1 MKQRKQLKEL
11 TIKDNFMFGAVMME
25 EDNCKSFLELAL
37 GFPIDRV
44 EVSKEKSIVYHPE
57 YKGVRL
63 DVYAK
68 DEKNTRYNVE
78 MQVAKKSE
86 LGKRSRYYHGQ
97 IDMELLLSGSD
108 YAELPDVYV
117 IFICDFDPF
126 GKKRYRYTFEW
137 RCAEDADVMLREGCK
152 SIFLSTRGEN
162 EEEVP
167 EELVKFLHFVKADL
181 DESEIDFK
189 DDFVR
194 KLQNTIY
201 RVKSNREMEKRFMI
215 FEEMLRDERAEG
227 KAEGKAEAKIEDI
240 LDILEDKCQLPADL
254 RSRIEDEKN
263 LQTLTRW
270 LKLAAKADS
279 LEEFLSQM

>member
-1 MKQRKQLKEL
+1 
-11 TIKDNFMFGAVMME
+11 
-25 EDNCKSFLELAL
+25 
-37 GFPIDRV
+37 
-44 EVSKEKSIVYHPE
+44 
-57 YKGVRL
+57 
-63 DVYAK
+63 
-68 DEKNTRYNVE
+68 
-78 MQVAKKSE
+78 
-86 LGKRSRYYHGQ
+86 
-97 IDMELLLSGSD
+97 
-108 YAELPDVYV
+108 
-117 IFICDFDPF
+117 
-126 GKKRYRYTFEW
+126 
-137 RCAEDADVMLREGCK
+137 MLREGCK

-201 RVKSNREMEKRFMI
+201 RVKSNREMEERFMI

-254 RSRIEDEKN
+254 RSRIEDEQN